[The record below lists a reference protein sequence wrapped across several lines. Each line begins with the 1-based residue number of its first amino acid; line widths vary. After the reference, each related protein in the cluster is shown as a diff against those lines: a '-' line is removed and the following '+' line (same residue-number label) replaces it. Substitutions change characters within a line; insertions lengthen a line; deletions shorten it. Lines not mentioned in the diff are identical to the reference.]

1 MGGAAEVGGI
11 ADEGRGWEGE
21 GEGHGGVGS
30 FVREGGFPGGVGLAV
45 NT

>member
-30 FVREGGFPGGVGLAV
+30 FVREGRVSWGVGLAV